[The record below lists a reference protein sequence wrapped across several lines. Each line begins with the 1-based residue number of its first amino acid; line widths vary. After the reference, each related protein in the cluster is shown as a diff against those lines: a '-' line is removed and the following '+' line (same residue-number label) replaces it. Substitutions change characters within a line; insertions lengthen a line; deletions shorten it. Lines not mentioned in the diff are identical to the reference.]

1 MKSSNGIVDDFLILS
16 WSDLGLIAGFI
27 SLYNKARKQLEH
39 KNPKQEELK
48 QLVLDLSDRSKKYQ
62 AINTDAFMVLI
73 TEEAGFIAF
82 KRSLGE
88 YMKFLKKEDPH
99 YRDTAHS
106 VDIPILVK
114 WLPILF
120 H

>member
-1 MKSSNGIVDDFLILS
+1 MKSSNNGIVDDFLVLS
-16 WSDLGLIAGFI
+16 WADLGLVAGFI
-27 SLYNKARKQLEH
+27 SLYNKARKQLGDE
-39 KNPKQEELK
+39 PKQEELK
-48 QLVLDLSDRSKKYQ
+48 RLIVALSDRSKKYQ